1 MNAPTLLLAQL
12 TLILVACRLCGFL
25 LKRIGQPPVIGEM
38 AAGLLLGP
46 IVFGAWLPD
55 AHAVVFAQQSLPAL
69 SGLATVG
76 VALFMFLVGLEL
88 RAPEGTRAQVRS
100 AVFVGGLG
108 VVVPLLLGLAI
119 SPFLYDRYAPEGV
132 GFWPFALFV
141 AAAMSVTAFPVLARI
156 LKDRNLTRSLPGRL
170 ALGAAVIDDACV
182 WIFLALVLALTRGDT
197 PFQAL
202 FTVLGGIGLVAV
214 VFLVLKPLYA
224 RLLRDRASDDEMRA
238 STFAWV
244 IIGCMACAAA
254 AEWIELHA
262 VFGAFLFGACL
273 PRHERLLHAL
283 VKRIEP
289 VAVVFLM
296 PVVFALAGQ
305 NTTAHAFAGAGA
317 GALIIVLLVAITG
330 KIVGCAAGARLSG
343 HGWRDSLAVGSL
355 MNARGLMELIVIK
368 IGFEAGVIG
377 PELFTMLFV
386 MTLVTTFM
394 ASPLVSA
401 FYQKDGFVVGPPG
414 FEPGTKGL

>member
-1 MNAPTLLLAQL
+1 LNAPTLLLVQL
-12 TLILVACRLCGFL
+12 ALILVASRTCGFV

-46 IVFGAWLPD
+46 IIFGAWLPEV
-55 AHAVVFAQQSLPAL
+55 HAVIFAKQSLPAL

-88 RAPEGTRAQVRS
+88 RAPEGTRSQVRS
-100 AVFVGGLG
+100 AALVGGLG
-108 VVVPLLLGLAI
+108 IAVPLLLGLAI
-119 SPFLYDRYAPEGV
+119 SPFLHQRFAPEGV
-132 GFWPFALFV
+132 SFWPFALFV

-156 LKDRNLTRSLPGRL
+156 LRDQNLTRSPPGRL
-170 ALGAAVIDDACV
+170 ALSAAVIDDGCV
-182 WIFLALVLALTRGDT
+182 WVLLALVLALTRGGT
-197 PFQAL
+197 TSQVL
-202 FTVLGGIGLVAV
+202 FTVVGGIGLVAV
-214 VFLVLKPLYA
+214 VFLVLKPFYA
-224 RLLRDRASDDEMRA
+224 RLLRHRPGGSELPS

-244 IIGCMACAAA
+244 VIGCVACAAA

-262 VFGAFLFGACL
+262 VFGAFLFGISL
-273 PRHERLLHAL
+273 PRDDRLLDAL
-283 VKRIEP
+283 TMRIEP

-296 PVVFALAGQ
+296 PLVFALAGQ
-305 NTTAHAFAGAGA
+305 NTTASAFAGAGL
-317 GALIIVLLVAITG
+317 GALAIVLAVAIIG
-330 KIVGCAAGARLSG
+330 KIAGCAAGARLSG

-394 ASPLVSA
+394 ASPLVGA
-401 FYQKDGFVVGPPG
+401 FHRRKAELPAGR
-414 FEPGTKGL
+414 GTAI